1 MGLIVSA
8 LLGSFW
14 VRIALAVTLGLG
26 ALKGYGLYE
35 RHAGTVAGRAEVTQ
49 AVQKKADK
57 DADLSQKVRKAVTE
71 GKRGVPDP
79 SRLRP

>member
-14 VRIALAVTLGLG
+14 VRVALAATLGLG

-35 RHAGTVAGRAEVTQ
+35 RHAGKVAGRQEVTQ
-49 AVQKKADK
+49 AVQEKADK
-57 DADLSQKVRKAVTE
+57 NADVGEDVRRDVAA
-71 GKRGVPDP
+71 GKRGKPDP
-79 SRLRP
+79 HRTAK